1 MEQENKEN
9 QEQLQG
15 GALGNSSQEEQT
27 ANPPKEEVEEKPKR
41 ELQEQREQSR
51 TCSGYAESRT
61 KSAKGQLTEEEKL
74 KRNKLMVVG
83 AAIIGCVFIFGWLFT
98 SLSGGDD
105 SVNGRNGFNTEMPDA
120 DQGSSKIAD
129 KSKAYEMDRVKKSQ
143 QERHDL
149 GAYSMSETDSV
160 SVSDEMNLMAT
171 SAQKDE
177 EVSPAKQKVDQ
188 SAAACN
194 ELSQTLGNFYQPSEA
209 TANEELKSR
218 IAELEQKLVTQTTTN
233 SSTVDDQMALMEKSY
248 QLAAKYMPTVQNSDG
263 QVTYAEAGEQS
274 SSGNQ
279 QGKKR
284 KVSPVQQV
292 TKTVVSALG
301 GQVYD
306 DEDDSGDFTFQ
317 SFNTAVG
324 SGGGVS
330 RKNTISASVYGYQT
344 VTDGQT
350 VRLRL
355 LEPMAV
361 DEQIIP
367 KNSIVVGTT
376 KIQGERLSITV
387 TSIENGRMII
397 PVELS
402 VYDTDGQEGIFI
414 PNSMEVSAAKEVA
427 ANMGGSM
434 GSSINISSDAK
445 AQLASDIGKGLIQ
458 GTSQYVAKKMRTV
471 KVHLK
476 AGYQVLLYQKE
487 N

>member
-1 MEQENKEN
+1 MEQEEKKEL
-9 QEQLQG
+9 EQSQG
-15 GALGNSSQEEQT
+15 GASDSSSPEGQKNESQKQE
-27 ANPPKEEVEEKPKR
+27 PKPRKE
-41 ELQEQREQSR
+41 
-51 TCSGYAESRT
+51 
-61 KSAKGQLTEEEKL
+61 LTEEEKL
-74 KRNKLMVVG
+74 KRNKMMVLGAAVIGMVV
-83 AAIIGCVFIFGWLFT
+83 IVLWLFS
-98 SLSGGDD
+98 SLGGGSDD
-105 SVNGRNGFNTEMPDA
+105 AVGRSGFNTEMPDA
-120 DQGSSKIAD
+120 DKGSTGIAD
-129 KSKAYEMDRVKKSQ
+129 KSKAYEMDGVKKNQ
-143 QERHDL
+143 QARHDL
-149 GAYSMSETDSV
+149 GAYSVSETDSV
-160 SVSDEMNLMAT
+160 AVTDDMNLMAK
-171 SAQKDE
+171 AEHKDE
-177 EVSPAKQKVDQ
+177 EVSPAKQRVQQ

-194 ELSQTLGNFYQPSEA
+194 ELSQTLGNFYQPSGDA
-209 TANEELKSR
+209 ANEELKNR
-218 IAELEQKLVTQTTTN
+218 IAELEQKLSSQTSAN
-233 SSTVDDQMALMEKSY
+233 NTVDDQMALMEKSY
-248 QLAAKYMPTVQNSDG
+248 QLAAKYMPAAQVGNG
-263 QVTYAEAGEQS
+263 QVAYAGAGEQGTS
-274 SSGNQ
+274 DQ

-292 TKTVVSALG
+292 AKTVVSALSN
-301 GQVYD
+301 QVYD
-306 DEDDSGDFTFQ
+306 SEDDDGGFAFN

-361 DEQIIP
+361 DERIIP
-367 KNSIVVGTT
+367 KNSIVVGST
-376 KIQGERLSITV
+376 KIQGERLCITI

-434 GSSINISSDAK
+434 GSSINSSSDAK
-445 AQLASDIGKGLIQ
+445 AQLGSDVGKGLIQ

>member
-1 MEQENKEN
+1 MEKEEKKELEL
-9 QEQLQG
+9 EQTQG
-15 GALGNSSQEEQT
+15 EALGNSSQEGQPSEKRQKEQVQSS
-27 ANPPKEEVEEKPKR
+27 ERKPKR
-41 ELQEQREQSR
+41 E
-51 TCSGYAESRT
+51 
-61 KSAKGQLTEEEKL
+61 LTEEEKL
-74 KRNKLMVVG
+74 RRNKMMVLG
-83 AAIIGCVFIFGWLFT
+83 AAVIGCILILGWLFT
-98 SLSGGDD
+98 SLNGSED
-105 SVNGRNGFNTEMPDA
+105 SVNGQNGFNTEMPDA
-120 DQGSSKIAD
+120 DQGSSNIAD
-129 KSKAYEMDRVKKSQ
+129 KSKAYEMDGVKKNQ
-143 QERHDL
+143 QARHDL
-149 GAYSMSETDSV
+149 GSYTIGESDSV
-160 SVSDEMNLMAT
+160 KVGDEMNLMAT
-171 SAQKDE
+171 SEPKND
-177 EVSPAKQKVDQ
+177 EVSPAKQKVEQ

-209 TANEELKSR
+209 AANEELKSR
-218 IAELEQKLVTQTTTN
+218 IAELEQKLATQTSTN
-233 SSTVDDQMALMEKSY
+233 CSTVDDQMALMEKSY
-248 QLAAKYMPTVQNSDG
+248 QLAAKYMPTMQNGDG
-263 QVTYAEAGEQS
+263 QVQYAGAGEQS
-274 SSGNQ
+274 SSSSQ

-301 GQVYD
+301 GQCMD
-306 DEDDSGDFTFQ
+306 DEYADGFTFQ

-324 SGGGVS
+324 SGSGVT

-361 DEQIIP
+361 EERIIP
-367 KNSIVVGTT
+367 KGAIIVGAT
-376 KIQGERLSITV
+376 KIQGERLCINI

-402 VYDTDGQEGIFI
+402 VYDTDGQQGIFI

-445 AQLASDIGKGLIQ
+445 AQLTSDIGKGLIQ

-476 AGYQVLLYQKE
+476 AGYQVLIYQKE

>member
-9 QEQLQG
+9 QKQLQG
-15 GALGNSSQEEQT
+15 EALDSSSQEEQN
-27 ANPPKEEVEEKPKR
+27 ANPPKEEVEEKPKK
-41 ELQEQREQSR
+41 E
-51 TCSGYAESRT
+51 
-61 KSAKGQLTEEEKL
+61 LTEEERL
-74 KRNKLMVVG
+74 KRNKLMVLG
-83 AAIIGCVFIFGWLFT
+83 AAIIGCVFILGWLFS
-98 SLSGGDD
+98 SLSGSDENVSGK
-105 SVNGRNGFNTEMPDA
+105 NGFNTEMPDA
-120 DQGSSKIAD
+120 DQGSSNIAD
-129 KSKAYEMDRVKKSQ
+129 KSKAYEMESVKKNQKS
-143 QERHDL
+143 RHDL
-149 GAYSMSETDSV
+149 GSYSMNETDSV
-160 SVSDEMNLMAT
+160 EVSDEMNLMAT
-171 SAQKDE
+171 SAPKEDE
-177 EVSPAKQKVDQ
+177 ESPAKQRVAQ

-194 ELSQTLGNFYQPSEA
+194 ELSQTLGSFYQPSEA
-209 TANEELKSR
+209 AANEELKSR
-218 IAELEQKLVTQTTTN
+218 ISELEQKLASQTTSGGN
-233 SSTVDDQMALMEKSY
+233 TVDDQLALMEKSY
-248 QLAAKYMPTVQNSDG
+248 QLAAKYMPTGQNGG
-263 QVTYAEAGEQS
+263 QATYAGAGEQAT
-274 SSGNQ
+274 SGQ

-292 TKTVVSALG
+292 TKTVVSAMG
-301 GQVYD
+301 GQMI
-306 DEDDSGDFTFQ
+306 DEEEDESGFAFQ
-317 SFNTAVG
+317 SFNTPVS
-324 SGGGVS
+324 SGCGVS

-361 DEQIIP
+361 DERIIP

-376 KIQGERLSITV
+376 KIQGERLCITI

-476 AGYQVLLYQKE
+476 AGYQLLLYQKE

>member
-1 MEQENKEN
+1 MEKEEMKEQT
-9 QEQLQG
+9 QEQVQG
-15 GALGNSSQEEQT
+15 GALGNSSPEGQGSEAETGKEREAQE
-27 ANPPKEEVEEKPKR
+27 PSRPKHDEKPRR
-41 ELQEQREQSR
+41 E
-51 TCSGYAESRT
+51 
-61 KSAKGQLTEEEKL
+61 LTEEEKQ
-74 KRNKLMVVG
+74 KRNKMMVLG
-83 AAIIGCVFIFGWLFT
+83 AAVIGIVFIVGWLFT
-98 SLSGGDD
+98 SLSGDGD
-105 SVNGRNGFNTEMPDA
+105 SNAKGRNGFNVEMPDA
-120 DQGSSKIAD
+120 DQGSSHIAD
-129 KSKAYEMDRVKKSQ
+129 KDKAYEMDGVKKNQ
-143 QERHDL
+143 QARHDL
-149 GAYSMSETDSV
+149 GAYTIGEADSV
-160 SVSDEMNLMAT
+160 VVGDDMNLMAA
-171 SAQKDE
+171 SEPKDE
-177 EVSPAKQKVDQ
+177 EVSPAKRRVQE

-194 ELSQTLGNFYQPSEA
+194 ELSQTLGSFYQPSGDA
-209 TANEELKSR
+209 ANEELKNR
-218 IAELEQKLVTQTTTN
+218 IAELEQRLATQAA
-233 SSTVDDQMALMEKSY
+233 SGGSTVDDQLALMEKSY
-248 QLAAKYMPTVQNSDG
+248 QLAAKYMPAAQGGNG
-263 QVTYAEAGEQS
+263 EQVTYAGAGEQA
-274 SSGNQ
+274 SSGSQ

-284 KVSPVQQV
+284 KVLPVQQV
-292 TKTVVSALG
+292 AKTVVSALG
-301 GQVYD
+301 GQMVD
-306 DEDDSGDFTFQ
+306 DEYESGFTFQ

-324 SGGGVS
+324 AGGGVS

-355 LEPMAV
+355 LESMAV
-361 DEQIIP
+361 DERIIP
-367 KNSIVVGTT
+367 KGAIIVGAT
-376 KIQGERLSITV
+376 KIQGERLNITI

>member
-9 QEQLQG
+9 QKQLQG
-15 GALGNSSQEEQT
+15 EALDSSSQEVQT
-27 ANPPKEEVEEKPKR
+27 ANPPKEEVAEKPKR
-41 ELQEQREQSR
+41 ELS
-51 TCSGYAESRT
+51 
-61 KSAKGQLTEEEKL
+61 EEEKL
-74 KRNKLMVVG
+74 KRNKLMVLG
-83 AAIIGCVFIFGWLFT
+83 AAIIGCIFILGWLFT
-98 SLSGGDD
+98 SLSGIDENVTGK
-105 SVNGRNGFNTEMPDA
+105 NGFNTEMPDA
-120 DQGSSKIAD
+120 DQGSSNIAD
-129 KSKAYEMDRVKKSQ
+129 KSKAYEMEGVKKNQ
-143 QERHDL
+143 QSRHDL
-149 GAYSMSETDSV
+149 GAYSMSDADSV
-160 SVSDEMNLMAT
+160 AVSDEMNLMAT
-171 SAQKDE
+171 SMPKEDE
-177 EVSPAKQKVDQ
+177 ESHAKQRVAQ

-194 ELSQTLGNFYQPSEA
+194 ELSQTLGNFYRPSEA
-209 TANEELKSR
+209 AANEELKSR
-218 IAELEQKLVTQTTTN
+218 ISELEQKLASQITSGGN
-233 SSTVDDQMALMEKSY
+233 TVDDQLALMEKSY
-248 QLAAKYMPTVQNSDG
+248 QLAAKYMPTTQNGDG
-263 QVTYAEAGEQS
+263 QVTYAGAGEQAT
-274 SSGNQ
+274 SGQ

-292 TKTVVSALG
+292 TETVVSALG
-301 GQVYD
+301 GQMID
-306 DEDDSGDFTFQ
+306 EEDDDGCFTFQ

-324 SGGGVS
+324 SCSGAS
-330 RKNTISASVYGYQT
+330 RKNSISASVYGYQT

-361 DEQIIP
+361 DERIIP

-376 KIQGERLSITV
+376 KIQGERLCITI

-445 AQLASDIGKGLIQ
+445 AQLVSDVGKGLIL

>member
-1 MEQENKEN
+1 M
-9 QEQLQG
+9 
-15 GALGNSSQEEQT
+15 GNSSQEAQT

-41 ELQEQREQSR
+41 ELS
-51 TCSGYAESRT
+51 
-61 KSAKGQLTEEEKL
+61 EEEKL
-74 KRNKLMVVG
+74 KRNKLMVLG
-83 AAIIGCVFIFGWLFT
+83 AAIIGCIFIFGWLFT
-98 SLSGGDD
+98 SLCGSDD

-129 KSKAYEMDRVKKSQ
+129 KSKAYEMDGVKKNQ

-177 EVSPAKQKVDQ
+177 EVSPAKQKVEQ

-194 ELSQTLGNFYQPSEA
+194 ELSQTLGNFYQPSETA
-209 TANEELKSR
+209 ANEELKSR
-218 IAELEQKLVTQTTTN
+218 ISELEQKLASQTASGG
-233 SSTVDDQMALMEKSY
+233 SSVDDQMALMEKSY
-248 QLAAKYMPTVQNSDG
+248 QLAAKYMPTAQGSNG
-263 QVTYAEAGEQS
+263 EQVTYAGAGEQQT
-274 SSGNQ
+274 SGQ

-301 GQVYD
+301 GQMYD
-306 DEDDSGDFTFQ
+306 DEEDNGGFTFL

-324 SGGGVS
+324 SGSGVS

-344 VTDGQT
+344 VIDGQT

-361 DEQIIP
+361 DERIIP

-376 KIQGERLSITV
+376 KIQGERLCITI

-445 AQLASDIGKGLIQ
+445 AQLVSDLGKGLIQ
-458 GTSQYVAKKMRTV
+458 GTSQYIAKKMRTV

>member
-1 MEQENKEN
+1 M
-9 QEQLQG
+9 G
-15 GALGNSSQEEQT
+15 SSSQEGQPSEERQEEQ
-27 ANPPKEEVEEKPKR
+27 AQPSERKPKR
-41 ELQEQREQSR
+41 E
-51 TCSGYAESRT
+51 
-61 KSAKGQLTEEEKL
+61 LTEEEKL
-74 KRNKLMVVG
+74 RRNKMMVLG
-83 AAIIGCVFIFGWLFT
+83 AAVIGCILILGWLFT
-98 SLSGGDD
+98 SLNGSKD
-105 SVNGRNGFNTEMPDA
+105 SVNGLNGFNTEMPDA
-120 DQGSSKIAD
+120 DQGSSNIAD
-129 KSKAYEMDRVKKSQ
+129 KSKAYEMDGVKKNQ
-143 QERHDL
+143 QARHDL
-149 GAYSMSETDSV
+149 GSYSMNETDSV

-171 SAQKDE
+171 STPKDN
-177 EVSPAKQKVDQ
+177 EVSPAKQKVEQ

-209 TANEELKSR
+209 AANEELKSR
-218 IAELEQKLVTQTTTN
+218 IAELEQKLATQTTTN

-248 QLAAKYMPTVQNSDG
+248 QLAAKYMPTMQNGDG
-263 QVTYAEAGEQS
+263 QVTYAGAGEQS
-274 SSGNQ
+274 LSGSQ

-301 GQVYD
+301 GQCMD
-306 DEDDSGDFTFQ
+306 DEDDGAFTFQ

-361 DEQIIP
+361 DERIIP
-367 KNSIVVGTT
+367 KGSIIVGAT
-376 KIQGERLSITV
+376 KIQGERLCITV

-414 PNSMEVSAAKEVA
+414 PNSIEVSAAKEVA
-427 ANMGGSM
+427 ANMGGAM

-487 N
+487 S

>member
-1 MEQENKEN
+1 M
-9 QEQLQG
+9 
-15 GALGNSSQEEQT
+15 GNSSQEAQT

-41 ELQEQREQSR
+41 ELS
-51 TCSGYAESRT
+51 
-61 KSAKGQLTEEEKL
+61 EEEKL
-74 KRNKLMVVG
+74 KRNKLMVLG
-83 AAIIGCVFIFGWLFT
+83 AAIIGCIFILGWLFT
-98 SLSGGDD
+98 SLCGGDD
-105 SVNGRNGFNTEMPDA
+105 NVNGRNGFNTEMPDA

-129 KSKAYEMDRVKKSQ
+129 KSKAYEMDGVKKNQ

-149 GAYSMSETDSV
+149 GAYSMNETDSV

-177 EVSPAKQKVDQ
+177 DVSPAKQKVEQ

-209 TANEELKSR
+209 AANEELKSR
-218 IAELEQKLVTQTTTN
+218 ISELEQKLASQTA
-233 SSTVDDQMALMEKSY
+233 SGGSTVDDQMALMEKSY
-248 QLAAKYMPTVQNSDG
+248 QLAAKYMPTVQGSNG
-263 QVTYAEAGEQS
+263 EQVTYAGVGEQQTP
-274 SSGNQ
+274 GQ

-301 GQVYD
+301 GQMYD
-306 DEDDSGDFTFQ
+306 DEEDDGSFTLQ

-324 SGGGVS
+324 AGGGVS

-361 DEQIIP
+361 DERIIP
-367 KNSIVVGTT
+367 KNSIIVGST
-376 KIQGERLSITV
+376 KVQGERLCITI

-414 PNSMEVSAAKEVA
+414 PNSMEASAAKEVA

-445 AQLASDIGKGLIQ
+445 AQLVSDLGKGLIQ
-458 GTSQYVAKKMRTV
+458 GTSQYVDKKMRMV

>member
-1 MEQENKEN
+1 M
-9 QEQLQG
+9 
-15 GALGNSSQEEQT
+15 GNSSQEAQT

-41 ELQEQREQSR
+41 ELS
-51 TCSGYAESRT
+51 
-61 KSAKGQLTEEEKL
+61 EEEKL
-74 KRNKLMVVG
+74 KRNKLMVLG
-83 AAIIGCVFIFGWLFT
+83 AAIIGCIFILGWLFT

-105 SVNGRNGFNTEMPDA
+105 NVNGRNGFNTEMPDA
-120 DQGSSKIAD
+120 DQGSSKMAD
-129 KSKAYEMDRVKKSQ
+129 KSKAYEMDGVKKSQ

-171 SAQKDE
+171 SAPKE
-177 EVSPAKQKVDQ
+177 GNVSPAKQKVEQ

-209 TANEELKSR
+209 AANEELKSR
-218 IAELEQKLVTQTTTN
+218 ISELEQKLASQTA
-233 SSTVDDQMALMEKSY
+233 SGGSTVDNQMALMEKSY
-248 QLAAKYMPTVQNSDG
+248 QLAAKYMPTAQGSNG
-263 QVTYAEAGEQS
+263 EQVTHAGAGGQQTP
-274 SSGNQ
+274 GQ

-301 GQVYD
+301 GQMYD
-306 DEDDSGDFTFQ
+306 DEEDDGSFTFQ

-324 SGGGVS
+324 SGSGVS
-330 RKNTISASVYGYQT
+330 RKNTISASVYGNQT

-361 DEQIIP
+361 DERIIP
-367 KNSIVVGTT
+367 KNSIIMGST
-376 KIQGERLSITV
+376 KIQGERLCISI

-414 PNSMEVSAAKEVA
+414 PNSMEVSAAKEVV

-434 GSSINISSDAK
+434 VSSINISSDAK
-445 AQLASDIGKGLIQ
+445 AQLVSDLGKGLIQ
-458 GTSQYVAKKMRTV
+458 GTSQYIAKKMRTI

-487 N
+487 D

>member
-15 GALGNSSQEEQT
+15 GALGNSSQEVQT
-27 ANPPKEEVEEKPKR
+27 ANPPKEEVAEKPKH
-41 ELQEQREQSR
+41 E
-51 TCSGYAESRT
+51 
-61 KSAKGQLTEEEKL
+61 LTEEEKL
-74 KRNKLMVVG
+74 KRNKLMVLG

-105 SVNGRNGFNTEMPDA
+105 SVNGKNGFNTEMPDA

-129 KSKAYEMDRVKKSQ
+129 KSKAYEMEGVKKNQ
-143 QERHDL
+143 QARYDL

-177 EVSPAKQKVDQ
+177 EVSPAKQKVEQ
-188 SAAACN
+188 SAVACN

-209 TANEELKSR
+209 AANEELKSR
-218 IAELEQKLVTQTTTN
+218 ISELEQKLASQN
-233 SSTVDDQMALMEKSY
+233 ASGGSTVDDQMALMEKSY
-248 QLAAKYMPTVQNSDG
+248 QLAAKYMPTAQGSNG
-263 QVTYAEAGEQS
+263 EQVTYAGVGEQQT
-274 SSGNQ
+274 SGQ

-301 GQVYD
+301 GQMI
-306 DEDDSGDFTFQ
+306 DEEDSGGFTFQ

-361 DEQIIP
+361 DERIIP
-367 KNSIVVGTT
+367 KGSIIVGAT
-376 KIQGERLSITV
+376 KIQGERLCITV

-402 VYDTDGQEGIFI
+402 VYDTDGQVGIFI

-427 ANMGGSM
+427 ANMGRSM

>member
-1 MEQENKEN
+1 M
-9 QEQLQG
+9 G
-15 GALGNSSQEEQT
+15 SSSQDGQPSEERQEEQT
-27 ANPPKEEVEEKPKR
+27 QPSERKPKR
-41 ELQEQREQSR
+41 E
-51 TCSGYAESRT
+51 
-61 KSAKGQLTEEEKL
+61 LTEEEKL
-74 KRNKLMVVG
+74 RRNKMMLLG
-83 AAIIGCVFIFGWLFT
+83 AAVIGCILILGWLFT
-98 SLSGGDD
+98 SLNGSEG
-105 SVNGRNGFNTEMPDA
+105 SVNGQNGFNTEMPDA
-120 DQGSSKIAD
+120 DQGSSNIAD
-129 KSKAYEMDRVKKSQ
+129 KSKAYEMDGVKKNQ
-143 QERHDL
+143 QARHDL
-149 GAYSMSETDSV
+149 GSYSMSETDSV

-171 SAQKDE
+171 SESKND
-177 EVSPAKQKVDQ
+177 EVSPAKQKVEQ

-209 TANEELKSR
+209 AANEELKSR
-218 IAELEQKLVTQTTTN
+218 ISELEQKLASQTA
-233 SSTVDDQMALMEKSY
+233 SGGSTVDDQMALMEKSY
-248 QLAAKYMPTVQNSDG
+248 QLAAKYMPTAQGSNG
-263 QVTYAEAGEQS
+263 EQVTYAGAGEQQT
-274 SSGNQ
+274 SGQ

-301 GQVYD
+301 GQMYD
-306 DEDDSGDFTFQ
+306 DEEDDGSFTFQ

-361 DEQIIP
+361 DERIIP

-376 KIQGERLSITV
+376 KIQGERLCITI

-414 PNSMEVSAAKEVA
+414 PNSMEVSAAKEVV

-445 AQLASDIGKGLIQ
+445 AQLASDLGKGLIQ
-458 GTSQYVAKKMRTV
+458 GTSQYIAKKMRTV

>member
-1 MEQENKEN
+1 
-9 QEQLQG
+9 
-15 GALGNSSQEEQT
+15 
-27 ANPPKEEVEEKPKR
+27 
-41 ELQEQREQSR
+41 
-51 TCSGYAESRT
+51 
-61 KSAKGQLTEEEKL
+61 
-74 KRNKLMVVG
+74 
-83 AAIIGCVFIFGWLFT
+83 
-98 SLSGGDD
+98 
-105 SVNGRNGFNTEMPDA
+105 
-120 DQGSSKIAD
+120 
-129 KSKAYEMDRVKKSQ
+129 MDGVKKSQ
-143 QERHDL
+143 QARHDL

-171 SAQKDE
+171 STPKEDE
-177 EVSPAKQKVDQ
+177 ESPAKQRVAQ

-194 ELSQTLGNFYQPSEA
+194 ELSQTLGSFYQPSGDA
-209 TANEELKSR
+209 ANEELQKR
-218 IAELEQKLVTQTTTN
+218 ITELEQKLASQTA
-233 SSTVDDQMALMEKSY
+233 SSGSTVDDQLALMEKSY
-248 QLAAKYMPTVQNSDG
+248 QLAAKYMPTGQNGG
-263 QVTYAEAGEQS
+263 QVAYAGAGEQPT
-274 SSGNQ
+274 SGSQ

-301 GQVYD
+301 GQITD
-306 DEDDSGDFTFQ
+306 GEEDDGGFTFQ

-324 SGGGVS
+324 SGGSVS

-361 DEQIIP
+361 EERIIP
-367 KNSIVVGTT
+367 TNSIIVGST
-376 KIQGERLSITV
+376 KIQGERLCINI

-445 AQLASDIGKGLIQ
+445 AQLASDLGKGLIQ
-458 GTSQYVAKKMRTV
+458 GTSQYIATKMRTV

>member
-1 MEQENKEN
+1 MASSSPEG
-9 QEQLQG
+9 QG
-15 GALGNSSQEEQT
+15 SEET
-27 ANPPKEEVEEKPKR
+27 AAPPKEERKPKR
-41 ELQEQREQSR
+41 EM
-51 TCSGYAESRT
+51 
-61 KSAKGQLTEEEKL
+61 TEEEKQ
-74 KRNKLMVVG
+74 KRNKMMVLGVAVIG
-83 AAIIGCVFIFGWLFT
+83 IVAIFYWLCT
-98 SLSGGDD
+98 SLTGNDD
-105 SVNGRNGFNTEMPDA
+105 GNVKGRNGFNTEMPDA
-120 DQGSSKIAD
+120 DQGSSRIAD
-129 KSKAYEMDRVKKSQ
+129 KDKAYEMDGVKKNQ
-143 QERHDL
+143 QARHDL
-149 GAYSMSETDSV
+149 GSYTIGESDSV
-160 SVSDEMNLMAT
+160 KVGDEMSLMAT
-171 SAQKDE
+171 SEPKNDE
-177 EVSPAKQKVDQ
+177 TTPAKQKVQQ
-188 SAAACN
+188 SAEACN
-194 ELSQTLGNFYQPSEA
+194 ALSQTLGSFYQPSGDA
-209 TANEELKSR
+209 ANEELQKR
-218 IAELEQKLVTQTTTN
+218 ISELEQKLSSQT
-233 SSTVDDQMALMEKSY
+233 SSGSSNVDDQLALMEKSY
-248 QLAAKYMPTVQNSDG
+248 QLAAKYMPTVQNGDG
-263 QVTYAEAGEQS
+263 QVTYAGAGEQGLS
-274 SSGNQ
+274 SSSQ

-292 TKTVVSALG
+292 TETVVSALG
-301 GQVYD
+301 GQMMD
-306 DEDDSGDFTFQ
+306 DEDDNGGFTFQ

-361 DEQIIP
+361 DERIIP
-367 KNSIVVGTT
+367 KGSIIVGAT
-376 KIQGERLSITV
+376 KIQGERLCITV
-387 TSIENGRMII
+387 TSIENGKMII

-445 AQLASDIGKGLIQ
+445 AQLVSDLGKGLIQ

>member
-1 MEQENKEN
+1 MEKEEKKELEQE
-9 QEQLQG
+9 QTQG
-15 GALGNSSQEEQT
+15 GALASSSQEGQGSEET
-27 ANPPKEEVEEKPKR
+27 AAHPKEEQKPKR
-41 ELQEQREQSR
+41 EM
-51 TCSGYAESRT
+51 
-61 KSAKGQLTEEEKL
+61 TEEEKQ
-74 KRNKLMVVG
+74 KRNKMMVLGVAVIG
-83 AAIIGCVFIFGWLFT
+83 IVAIFYWLCT
-98 SLSGGDD
+98 SLTGNDD
-105 SVNGRNGFNTEMPDA
+105 GNVKGRNGFNTEMPDA
-120 DQGSSKIAD
+120 DQGSSHIAD
-129 KSKAYEMDRVKKSQ
+129 KDKAYEMDGVKKNQ
-143 QERHDL
+143 QARHDL
-149 GAYSMSETDSV
+149 GSYTIGESDSV
-160 SVSDEMNLMAT
+160 KVGDEMSLMAT
-171 SAQKDE
+171 SEPKNDE
-177 EVSPAKQKVDQ
+177 TTPAKQKVQQ
-188 SAAACN
+188 SAEACN
-194 ELSQTLGNFYQPSEA
+194 ALSQTLGSFYQPSGDA
-209 TANEELKSR
+209 ANEELKNR
-218 IAELEQKLVTQTTTN
+218 IAELEQKLSSQTTSGGSN
-233 SSTVDDQMALMEKSY
+233 VDDQLALMEKSY
-248 QLAAKYMPTVQNSDG
+248 QLAAKYMPTAQNGDG
-263 QVTYAEAGEQS
+263 QVQYAGAGEQS
-274 SSGNQ
+274 SSGSQ

-301 GQVYD
+301 GQCMD
-306 DEDDSGDFTFQ
+306 DEDDGGFTFQ

-324 SGGGVS
+324 SGGGVT

-361 DEQIIP
+361 EERIIP
-367 KNSIVVGTT
+367 KGSIIVGAT
-376 KIQGERLSITV
+376 KIQGERLCINI

-397 PVELS
+397 PIEFS

-487 N
+487 I

>member
-1 MEQENKEN
+1 MEQEEKKEL
-9 QEQLQG
+9 EQSQG
-15 GALGNSSQEEQT
+15 GASDSSSPEGQKNESQKQE
-27 ANPPKEEVEEKPKR
+27 PKPRKE
-41 ELQEQREQSR
+41 
-51 TCSGYAESRT
+51 
-61 KSAKGQLTEEEKL
+61 LTEEEKL
-74 KRNKLMVVG
+74 KRNKMMVLGAAVIGMVV
-83 AAIIGCVFIFGWLFT
+83 IVLWLFS
-98 SLSGGDD
+98 SLGGGSDD
-105 SVNGRNGFNTEMPDA
+105 AVGGSGFNTE
-120 DQGSSKIAD
+120 
-129 KSKAYEMDRVKKSQ
+129 
-143 QERHDL
+143 
-149 GAYSMSETDSV
+149 SETDSV
-160 SVSDEMNLMAT
+160 AVTDDMNLMAK
-171 SAQKDE
+171 AEHKDE
-177 EVSPAKQKVDQ
+177 EVSPAKQRVQQ

-194 ELSQTLGNFYQPSEA
+194 ELSQTLGSFYQPSGDA
-209 TANEELKSR
+209 ANEELKNR
-218 IAELEQKLVTQTTTN
+218 IAELEQKLSSQTSAN
-233 SSTVDDQMALMEKSY
+233 NTVDDQMALMEKSY
-248 QLAAKYMPTVQNSDG
+248 QLAAKYMPAAQGGNG
-263 QVTYAEAGEQS
+263 QVAYAGAGEQGTS
-274 SSGNQ
+274 DQ

-292 TKTVVSALG
+292 AKTVVSALSN
-301 GQVYD
+301 QVYD
-306 DEDDSGDFTFQ
+306 SEDDDGSFVFN

-324 SGGGVS
+324 ANGGVS
-330 RKNTISASVYGYQT
+330 HKNTISASVYGYQT

-361 DEQIIP
+361 DERIIP
-367 KNSIVVGTT
+367 KNSIVVGST
-376 KIQGERLSITV
+376 KIQGERLCITI

-445 AQLASDIGKGLIQ
+445 AQLVSDVGKGLIQ
-458 GTSQYVAKKMRTV
+458 GTSQYVAKKMRTI

>member
-1 MEQENKEN
+1 M
-9 QEQLQG
+9 
-15 GALGNSSQEEQT
+15 ANSSPEGQDSEET
-27 ANPPKEEVEEKPKR
+27 AAHPKEERKPKR
-41 ELQEQREQSR
+41 EM
-51 TCSGYAESRT
+51 
-61 KSAKGQLTEEEKL
+61 TEEEKQ
-74 KRNKLMVVG
+74 KRNKMMVLGVAVIG
-83 AAIIGCVFIFGWLFT
+83 IVAIFYWLCT
-98 SLSGGDD
+98 SLTGNDD
-105 SVNGRNGFNTEMPDA
+105 GNVKGRNGFNTEMPDA
-120 DQGSSKIAD
+120 DQGSSRIAD
-129 KSKAYEMDRVKKSQ
+129 KDKAYEMDGVKKNQ
-143 QERHDL
+143 QARHDL
-149 GAYSMSETDSV
+149 GSYTIGESDSV
-160 SVSDEMNLMAT
+160 KVGDEMSLMAT
-171 SAQKDE
+171 SEPKNDE
-177 EVSPAKQKVDQ
+177 TTPAKQKVQQ
-188 SAAACN
+188 SAEACN
-194 ELSQTLGNFYQPSEA
+194 ALSQTLGSFYQPSGDA
-209 TANEELKSR
+209 ANEELKSR
-218 IAELEQKLVTQTTTN
+218 IAELEQKLSSQT
-233 SSTVDDQMALMEKSY
+233 SSGSSNVDDQLALMEKSY
-248 QLAAKYMPTVQNSDG
+248 QLAAKYMPTAQNGDG
-263 QVTYAEAGEQS
+263 QVQYAEAGEQS
-274 SSGNQ
+274 LSGSQ

-301 GQVYD
+301 GQCMD
-306 DEDDSGDFTFQ
+306 DEDDGGFTFQ

-324 SGGGVS
+324 SSGGVS

-355 LEPMAV
+355 LEPMAA
-361 DEQIIP
+361 DERIIP
-367 KNSIVVGTT
+367 KGAIIVGAT
-376 KIQGERLSITV
+376 KIQGERLCINI

-402 VYDTDGQEGIFI
+402 VYDTDGQQGIFI

-476 AGYQVLLYQKE
+476 AGYQVLLYQKG

>member
-1 MEQENKEN
+1 MTEEKKTAASQSEARPLTEQE
-9 QEQLQG
+9 
-15 GALGNSSQEEQT
+15 
-27 ANPPKEEVEEKPKR
+27 R
-41 ELQEQREQSR
+41 QRR
-51 TCSGYAESRT
+51 KKMIVYP
-61 KSAKGQLTEEEKL
+61 
-74 KRNKLMVVG
+74 LMVL
-83 AAIIGCVFIFGWLFT
+83 IFLGSMWLIFAPT
-98 SLSGGDD
+98 GDKEVKGGD
-105 SVNGRNGFNTEMPDA
+105 GFNTEMPDA
-120 DQGSSKIAD
+120 AAGGIIGD
-129 KSKAYEMDRVKKSQ
+129 KAKAYETTGRQ
-143 QERHDL
+143 EERRQEREMAIGDL
-149 GAYSMSETDSV
+149 GTLFARTAPAEREAASDTTGTTGNGDFSLTAPEDGTPSDRKVKSTRQTIASSAEAYRDI
-160 SVSDEMNLMAT
+160 NR
-171 SAQKDE
+171 
-177 EVSPAKQKVDQ
+177 
-188 SAAACN
+188 
-194 ELSQTLGNFYQPSEA
+194 TLGSFYQPSEDA
-209 TANEELKSR
+209 ANEQLKSR
-218 IAELEQKLVTQTTTN
+218 ISELEDKLASQAQTGTN
-233 SSTVDDQMALMEKSY
+233 TVDEQMALMERSY
-248 QLAAKYMPTVQNSDG
+248 QLAAKYMPNAQNGDG
-263 QVTYAEAGEQS
+263 QYAGAGEQAV
-274 SSGNQ
+274 SGQ

-284 KVSPVQQV
+284 KVSPIQQV

-301 GQVYD
+301 GQAYD
-306 DEDDSGDFTFQ
+306 DEDCGGFTFQ

-361 DEQIIP
+361 EERIIP
-367 KNSIVVGTT
+367 KGSIIVGAT
-376 KIQGERLSITV
+376 KIQGERLCISI

-458 GTSQYVAKKMRTV
+458 GTSQYVAKKMRTI

-476 AGYQVLLYQKE
+476 AGYQVLLYQKD

>member
-1 MEQENKEN
+1 MTEEKKTAASQSEARPLTEQE
-9 QEQLQG
+9 
-15 GALGNSSQEEQT
+15 
-27 ANPPKEEVEEKPKR
+27 R
-41 ELQEQREQSR
+41 QRR
-51 TCSGYAESRT
+51 KKMIVYP
-61 KSAKGQLTEEEKL
+61 
-74 KRNKLMVVG
+74 LMVL
-83 AAIIGCVFIFGWLFT
+83 IFLGSMWLIFAPT
-98 SLSGGDD
+98 GDKEVKGGD
-105 SVNGRNGFNTEMPDA
+105 GFNTEMPDA
-120 DQGSSKIAD
+120 AAGGIIGD
-129 KSKAYEMDRVKKSQ
+129 KAKAYETTGRQ
-143 QERHDL
+143 EERRQEREMAIGDL
-149 GAYSMSETDSV
+149 GTLFARTAPAEREAASDTTGTTGNGDFSLTSPEDGTPSDRKVKSTRQTIASSAEAYRDI
-160 SVSDEMNLMAT
+160 NR
-171 SAQKDE
+171 
-177 EVSPAKQKVDQ
+177 
-188 SAAACN
+188 
-194 ELSQTLGNFYQPSEA
+194 TLGSFYQPSEDA
-209 TANEELKSR
+209 ANEQLKSR
-218 IAELEQKLVTQTTTN
+218 ISELEDKLASQAQTGTN
-233 SSTVDDQMALMEKSY
+233 TVDEQMALMERSY
-248 QLAAKYMPTVQNSDG
+248 QLAAKYMPNAQNGDG
-263 QVTYAEAGEQS
+263 QYAGAGEQAV
-274 SSGNQ
+274 SGQ

-284 KVSPVQQV
+284 KVSPIQQV

-301 GQVYD
+301 GQAYD
-306 DEDDSGDFTFQ
+306 DEDCGGFTFQ

-361 DEQIIP
+361 EERIIP
-367 KNSIVVGTT
+367 KGAIIVGAT
-376 KIQGERLSITV
+376 KIQGERLCICI

-458 GTSQYVAKKMRTV
+458 GTSQYVAKKMRTI

>member
-1 MEQENKEN
+1 MASSSQEGQPNE
-9 QEQLQG
+9 ER
-15 GALGNSSQEEQT
+15 QEEQT
-27 ANPPKEEVEEKPKR
+27 QPSERKPKR
-41 ELQEQREQSR
+41 E
-51 TCSGYAESRT
+51 
-61 KSAKGQLTEEEKL
+61 LTEEEKL
-74 KRNKLMVVG
+74 RRNKMMVLG
-83 AAIIGCVFIFGWLFT
+83 AAVIGCILILGWLLT
-98 SLSGGDD
+98 SLNGSED
-105 SVNGRNGFNTEMPDA
+105 SVNGQNGFNTEMPDT
-120 DQGSSKIAD
+120 DQGSSNIAD
-129 KSKAYEMDRVKKSQ
+129 KSKAYEMDGVKKNQ
-143 QERHDL
+143 QARHDL
-149 GAYSMSETDSV
+149 GSYSMNETDSV

-171 SAQKDE
+171 STPKNN
-177 EVSPAKQKVDQ
+177 EVSPAKQKVEQ

-209 TANEELKSR
+209 VANEELKSR
-218 IAELEQKLVTQTTTN
+218 IAELEEKLATQTTTN
-233 SSTVDDQMALMEKSY
+233 NSTVDDQMALMEKSY
-248 QLAAKYMPTVQNSDG
+248 QLAAKYMPTMQNGDG
-263 QVTYAEAGEQS
+263 QVTYAGAGEQS
-274 SSGNQ
+274 SSGSQ

-292 TKTVVSALG
+292 IKTVVSALG
-301 GQVYD
+301 GQMVD
-306 DEDDSGDFTFQ
+306 DEDDGGFTFQ

-324 SGGGVS
+324 AGGGVS

-344 VTDGQT
+344 VTDGQA

-361 DEQIIP
+361 DERIIP
-367 KNSIVVGTT
+367 KGAIIVGAT
-376 KIQGERLSITV
+376 KIQGERLCITV
-387 TSIENGRMII
+387 TSIENGKMII

-476 AGYQVLLYQKE
+476 AGYQVLLY
-487 N
+487 

>member
-1 MEQENKEN
+1 MEQEEKKEL
-9 QEQLQG
+9 EQSQG
-15 GALGNSSQEEQT
+15 GASDSSSPEGQKNESQKQE
-27 ANPPKEEVEEKPKR
+27 PKPRKE
-41 ELQEQREQSR
+41 
-51 TCSGYAESRT
+51 
-61 KSAKGQLTEEEKL
+61 LTEEEKL
-74 KRNKLMVVG
+74 KRNKMMVLGAAVIGMVV
-83 AAIIGCVFIFGWLFT
+83 IVLWLFS
-98 SLSGGDD
+98 SLGGGSDD
-105 SVNGRNGFNTEMPDA
+105 AVGGSGFNTEMP
-120 DQGSSKIAD
+120 
-129 KSKAYEMDRVKKSQ
+129 E
-143 QERHDL
+143 
-149 GAYSMSETDSV
+149 SETDSV
-160 SVSDEMNLMAT
+160 AVTDDMNLMAK
-171 SAQKDE
+171 AEHKDE
-177 EVSPAKQKVDQ
+177 EVSPAKQRVQQ

-194 ELSQTLGNFYQPSEA
+194 ELSQTLGSFYQPSGDA
-209 TANEELKSR
+209 ANEELKNR
-218 IAELEQKLVTQTTTN
+218 IAELEQKLSSQTSAN
-233 SSTVDDQMALMEKSY
+233 NTVDDQMALMEKSY
-248 QLAAKYMPTVQNSDG
+248 QLAAKYMPAAQGGNG
-263 QVTYAEAGEQS
+263 QVAYAGAGEQGTS
-274 SSGNQ
+274 DQ

-292 TKTVVSALG
+292 AKTVVSALSN
-301 GQVYD
+301 QVYD
-306 DEDDSGDFTFQ
+306 SEDDDGSFVFN

-324 SGGGVS
+324 ANGGVS
-330 RKNTISASVYGYQT
+330 HKNTISASVYGYQT

-361 DEQIIP
+361 DERIIP
-367 KNSIVVGTT
+367 KNSIVVGST
-376 KIQGERLSITV
+376 KIQGERLCITI

-445 AQLASDIGKGLIQ
+445 AQLVSDVGKGLIQ
-458 GTSQYVAKKMRTV
+458 GTSQYVAKKMRTI

>member
-1 MEQENKEN
+1 MKNEEQV
-9 QEQLQG
+9 QG
-15 GALGNSSQEEQT
+15 GALASSSQEGQGSEET
-27 ANPPKEEVEEKPKR
+27 GAPPKEEQKPKH
-41 ELQEQREQSR
+41 E
-51 TCSGYAESRT
+51 
-61 KSAKGQLTEEEKL
+61 LTEEEKQ
-74 KRNKLMVVG
+74 KRNKMMVLGIAVIG
-83 AAIIGCVFIFGWLFT
+83 IIAIFYWLCT
-98 SLSGGDD
+98 SWAVSDD
-105 SVNGRNGFNTEMPDA
+105 ENVKGRNGFNVEMPDA
-120 DQGSSKIAD
+120 DQGSSNIAD
-129 KSKAYEMDRVKKSQ
+129 KSKAYEMDGVKKNQ
-143 QERHDL
+143 QARHDL
-149 GAYSMSETDSV
+149 GSYSMNEMDSV

-171 SAQKDE
+171 SEPKDDE
-177 EVSPAKQKVDQ
+177 ATPAKQKVQQ
-188 SAAACN
+188 SAVACN
-194 ELSQTLGNFYQPSEA
+194 ELSQTLGSFYQPSGDA
-209 TANEELKSR
+209 ANEELKNR
-218 IAELEQKLVTQTTTN
+218 IAELEQKLSAQTATSGN
-233 SSTVDDQMALMEKSY
+233 SVDDQLALMEKSY
-248 QLAAKYMPTVQNSDG
+248 QLAAKYMPTVQNGDG
-263 QVTYAEAGEQS
+263 QVQYAGAGVQQS
-274 SSGNQ
+274 GSGSQ
-279 QGKKR
+279 QGKKC

-301 GQVYD
+301 GQIMD
-306 DEDDSGDFTFQ
+306 DEDEGAGFTFQ

-324 SGGGVS
+324 SASGVG

-361 DEQIIP
+361 DERIIP
-367 KNSIVVGTT
+367 KGSIIVGAT
-376 KIQGERLSITV
+376 KIQGERLNITI

-445 AQLASDIGKGLIQ
+445 AQLVSDLGKGLIQ

-487 N
+487 D

>member
-1 MEQENKEN
+1 MEQKEKKEL
-9 QEQLQG
+9 EQSQG
-15 GALGNSSQEEQT
+15 GASDSSSPEGQKNERQKQE
-27 ANPPKEEVEEKPKR
+27 PKPRKE
-41 ELQEQREQSR
+41 
-51 TCSGYAESRT
+51 
-61 KSAKGQLTEEEKL
+61 LTEEEKL
-74 KRNKLMVVG
+74 KRNKMMVLGAAVIGMVV
-83 AAIIGCVFIFGWLFT
+83 IVLWLFS
-98 SLSGGDD
+98 SLGGGSDD
-105 SVNGRNGFNTEMPDA
+105 AVGRNGFNTEMPDA
-120 DQGSSKIAD
+120 DKGSTGIAD
-129 KSKAYEMDRVKKSQ
+129 KSKAYEMDGVKKNQ
-143 QERHDL
+143 QARHDL
-149 GAYSMSETDSV
+149 GAYSVSETDSV
-160 SVSDEMNLMAT
+160 AVTDDMNLMAK
-171 SAQKDE
+171 AEHKDE
-177 EVSPAKQKVDQ
+177 EVSPAKQRVQQ
-188 SAAACN
+188 SAVACN
-194 ELSQTLGNFYQPSEA
+194 ELSQTLGSFYQPSGDA
-209 TANEELKSR
+209 ANEELKNR
-218 IAELEQKLVTQTTTN
+218 IAELEQKL
-233 SSTVDDQMALMEKSY
+233 SSHTSVSNTVDDQMALMEKSY
-248 QLAAKYMPTVQNSDG
+248 QLAAKYMPAAQGGNG
-263 QVTYAEAGEQS
+263 QVAYAGAGEQGT
-274 SSGNQ
+274 SGQ

-292 TKTVVSALG
+292 AKTVVSALSN
-301 GQVYD
+301 QVYD
-306 DEDDSGDFTFQ
+306 CEDDDGGFAFN

-324 SGGGVS
+324 ANGGVS

-361 DEQIIP
+361 DERIIP
-367 KNSIVVGTT
+367 KNSIVVGST
-376 KIQGERLSITV
+376 KIQGERLCITI

-445 AQLASDIGKGLIQ
+445 AQLVSDVGKGLIQ
-458 GTSQYVAKKMRTV
+458 GTSQYVAKKMRTI

>member
-1 MEQENKEN
+1 MEKEGKKELEQEQIQGEVLASSS
-9 QEQLQG
+9 QEGQT
-15 GALGNSSQEEQT
+15 SEERQEEQT
-27 ANPPKEEVEEKPKR
+27 QPSERKPKR
-41 ELQEQREQSR
+41 E
-51 TCSGYAESRT
+51 
-61 KSAKGQLTEEEKL
+61 LTEEEKL
-74 KRNKLMVVG
+74 RRNKMMVLG
-83 AAIIGCVFIFGWLFT
+83 AAVIGCILILGWLFT
-98 SLSGGDD
+98 SLKGSEDN
-105 SVNGRNGFNTEMPDA
+105 VNGQNGFNTEMPDA
-120 DQGSSKIAD
+120 DQGSSNIAD
-129 KSKAYEMDRVKKSQ
+129 KSKAYEMDGVKKNQ
-143 QERHDL
+143 QARHDL
-149 GAYSMSETDSV
+149 GSYSMNETDSV
-160 SVSDEMNLMAT
+160 SVSDEMNLMTT
-171 SAQKDE
+171 STPKDN
-177 EVSPAKQKVDQ
+177 EVSPAKQKVEQ

-194 ELSQTLGNFYQPSEA
+194 ELSQTLGSFYQPSGDV
-209 TANEELKSR
+209 ANEELKNR
-218 IAELEQKLVTQTTTN
+218 IAELEQRLATQTA
-233 SSTVDDQMALMEKSY
+233 SSGSTVDDQLALMEKSY
-248 QLAAKYMPTVQNSDG
+248 QLAAKYMPATQGGNG
-263 QVTYAEAGEQS
+263 EQVTYAGAGEQA
-274 SSGNQ
+274 SSGSQ

-301 GQVYD
+301 GQMVD
-306 DEDDSGDFTFQ
+306 DEDDGGFTFQ

-324 SGGGVS
+324 ADGGVS

-350 VRLRL
+350 IRLRL

-361 DEQIIP
+361 DERIIP
-367 KNSIVVGTT
+367 KGSIIVGAT
-376 KIQGERLSITV
+376 KIQGERLCINI

-458 GTSQYVAKKMRTV
+458 GTSQYVAKKMRTI
-471 KVHLK
+471 KVYLK

>member
-1 MEQENKEN
+1 MKN
-9 QEQLQG
+9 QEQVQG
-15 GALGNSSQEEQT
+15 GALASSSPEGQGSEET
-27 ANPPKEEVEEKPKR
+27 ATPPKEGRKPKG
-41 ELQEQREQSR
+41 EM
-51 TCSGYAESRT
+51 
-61 KSAKGQLTEEEKL
+61 TEEEKQ
-74 KRNKLMVVG
+74 KRNKMMVLGVAVIG
-83 AAIIGCVFIFGWLFT
+83 IVAIFYWLCT
-98 SLSGGDD
+98 SLTGNDD
-105 SVNGRNGFNTEMPDA
+105 GNAKGRNGFNTEMPDA
-120 DQGSSKIAD
+120 DQGSSRIAD
-129 KSKAYEMDRVKKSQ
+129 KDKAYEMDGVKKSLQ
-143 QERHDL
+143 ARHDL
-149 GAYSMSETDSV
+149 GSYTIGESDSV
-160 SVSDEMNLMAT
+160 KVGDEMSLMAT
-171 SAQKDE
+171 SEPKNDE
-177 EVSPAKQKVDQ
+177 TTPAKQKVQQ

-194 ELSQTLGNFYQPSEA
+194 ELSQTLGSFYQPSGDA
-209 TANEELKSR
+209 ANEELKSR
-218 IAELEQKLVTQTTTN
+218 IAELEQKLSSQTTSG
-233 SSTVDDQMALMEKSY
+233 SSNVDDQLALMEKSY
-248 QLAAKYMPTVQNSDG
+248 QLAAKYMPTMQNGDG
-263 QVTYAEAGEQS
+263 QVAYSGVGEQGQAS
-274 SSGNQ
+274 SQ

-301 GQVYD
+301 GQMMD
-306 DEDDSGDFTFQ
+306 DENDDAGFTFQ

-361 DEQIIP
+361 DERIIP
-367 KNSIVVGTT
+367 KGAIIVGAT
-376 KIQGERLSITV
+376 KIQGERLNITI
-387 TSIENGRMII
+387 TSIENGKTII

-402 VYDTDGQEGIFI
+402 VYDTDGQQGIFI

-434 GSSINISSDAK
+434 GSSINISSDSK

>member
-1 MEQENKEN
+1 MEKEGKKELEQE
-9 QEQLQG
+9 QIQG
-15 GALGNSSQEEQT
+15 GALASSSQEGQPSEERQEEQT
-27 ANPPKEEVEEKPKR
+27 QPSERKPKR
-41 ELQEQREQSR
+41 E
-51 TCSGYAESRT
+51 
-61 KSAKGQLTEEEKL
+61 LTEEEKL
-74 KRNKLMVVG
+74 RRNKMMVLG
-83 AAIIGCVFIFGWLFT
+83 AAVIGCILILGWLLT
-98 SLSGGDD
+98 SLNGSEG
-105 SVNGRNGFNTEMPDA
+105 SVNGQNGFNTEMPDA
-120 DQGSSKIAD
+120 DQGSSNIAD
-129 KSKAYEMDRVKKSQ
+129 KSKAYEMDGVKKNQ
-143 QERHDL
+143 QARHDL
-149 GAYSMSETDSV
+149 GSYSMNETDSV

-171 SAQKDE
+171 SEPKND
-177 EVSPAKQKVDQ
+177 EVSPAKQKVEQ

-209 TANEELKSR
+209 AANEELKSR
-218 IAELEQKLVTQTTTN
+218 IAELEQKLATQTTTN
-233 SSTVDDQMALMEKSY
+233 NSTVDDQMALMEKSY
-248 QLAAKYMPTVQNSDG
+248 QLAAKYMPTIQNGGG
-263 QVTYAEAGEQS
+263 QMTYAGAGEQS
-274 SSGNQ
+274 SSGSQ

-301 GQVYD
+301 GQMMD
-306 DEDDSGDFTFQ
+306 DEDGGGFTFQ

-324 SGGGVS
+324 AGGGVS

-344 VTDGQT
+344 VTDGQA

-361 DEQIIP
+361 DERIIP
-367 KNSIVVGTT
+367 KGAIIVGAT
-376 KIQGERLSITV
+376 KIQGERLNITI
-387 TSIENGRMII
+387 TSIENGKTII

-402 VYDTDGQEGIFI
+402 VYNTDGQQGIFI

>member
-1 MEQENKEN
+1 
-9 QEQLQG
+9 LDS
-15 GALGNSSQEEQT
+15 LSQEAQT
-27 ANPPKEEVEEKPKR
+27 ANLPKEEVAEKPKH
-41 ELQEQREQSR
+41 E
-51 TCSGYAESRT
+51 
-61 KSAKGQLTEEEKL
+61 LTEEEKL
-74 KRNKLMVVG
+74 KRNKLMVLG
-83 AAIIGCVFIFGWLFT
+83 AAIIGCFFILGWLFT

-129 KSKAYEMDRVKKSQ
+129 KSKAYEMDGVKKNQ

-177 EVSPAKQKVDQ
+177 DVSPAKQKVEQ

-209 TANEELKSR
+209 AANEELKSR
-218 IAELEQKLVTQTTTN
+218 ISELEQKLASQTA
-233 SSTVDDQMALMEKSY
+233 SGGSTVDDQMALMEKSY
-248 QLAAKYMPTVQNSDG
+248 QLAAKYMPTAQGSNG
-263 QVTYAEAGEQS
+263 EQVTYAGAGEQQT
-274 SSGNQ
+274 SGGQ

-292 TKTVVSALG
+292 TKKVVSALG
-301 GQVYD
+301 GQMYD
-306 DEDDSGDFTFQ
+306 DEEDDGSFTFQ

-324 SGGGVS
+324 AGGGVS

-355 LEPMAV
+355 MEPMAV
-361 DEQIIP
+361 DERIIP

-376 KIQGERLSITV
+376 KIQGERLCITI

-402 VYDTDGQEGIFI
+402 VYDTDGQEGISI

-445 AQLASDIGKGLIQ
+445 AQLASDLGKGLIQ
-458 GTSQYVAKKMRTV
+458 GTSQYIAKKMRTV

>member
-1 MEQENKEN
+1 M
-9 QEQLQG
+9 QG
-15 GALGNSSQEEQT
+15 GALASSSPEVQGSEET
-27 ANPPKEEVEEKPKR
+27 AVHPKEERKSKR
-41 ELQEQREQSR
+41 EM
-51 TCSGYAESRT
+51 
-61 KSAKGQLTEEEKL
+61 TEEEKQ
-74 KRNKLMVVG
+74 KRNKMMVLGVAVIG
-83 AAIIGCVFIFGWLFT
+83 IVAIFYWLCT
-98 SLSGGDD
+98 SLTGNDD
-105 SVNGRNGFNTEMPDA
+105 GNVKGRNGFNTEMPDA
-120 DQGSSKIAD
+120 DQGSSHIAD
-129 KSKAYEMDRVKKSQ
+129 KDKAYEMDGVKKNQ
-143 QERHDL
+143 QARHDL
-149 GAYSMSETDSV
+149 GSYTIGESDSV
-160 SVSDEMNLMAT
+160 KVGDEMSLMAT
-171 SAQKDE
+171 SEPKNDE
-177 EVSPAKQKVDQ
+177 TTPAKQKVQQ

-194 ELSQTLGNFYQPSEA
+194 ELSQTLGSFYQPSGDA
-209 TANEELKSR
+209 ANEELKNR
-218 IAELEQKLVTQTTTN
+218 IAELEQKLSSQTSAN
-233 SSTVDDQMALMEKSY
+233 NTVDDQMALMEKSY
-248 QLAAKYMPTVQNSDG
+248 QLAAKYMPAAQGGSG
-263 QVTYAEAGEQS
+263 QVAYAGAGEQGT
-274 SSGNQ
+274 SGQ

-292 TKTVVSALG
+292 AKTVISALSN
-301 GQVYD
+301 QVYD
-306 DEDDSGDFTFQ
+306 SGDDDGGYAFN

-324 SGGGVS
+324 ANGGVS

-355 LEPMAV
+355 LESMAV
-361 DEQIIP
+361 DERIIP
-367 KNSIVVGTT
+367 KGSIIVGAT
-376 KIQGERLSITV
+376 KIQGERLCITV
-387 TSIENGRMII
+387 TSIENGKMII

-445 AQLASDIGKGLIQ
+445 AQLVSDLGKGLIQ

>member
-1 MEQENKEN
+1 MEKEEMKN
-9 QEQLQG
+9 QEQVQG
-15 GALGNSSQEEQT
+15 GALASSSPEGQGSEET
-27 ANPPKEEVEEKPKR
+27 AAPPKEERKPKR
-41 ELQEQREQSR
+41 EM
-51 TCSGYAESRT
+51 
-61 KSAKGQLTEEEKL
+61 TEEEKQ
-74 KRNKLMVVG
+74 KRNKMMVLGVAVIG
-83 AAIIGCVFIFGWLFT
+83 IVAIFYWLCT
-98 SLSGGDD
+98 SLTGNDD
-105 SVNGRNGFNTEMPDA
+105 GNVKGRNGFNTEMPDA
-120 DQGSSKIAD
+120 DQGSSRIAD
-129 KSKAYEMDRVKKSQ
+129 KDKAYEMDGVKKNQ
-143 QERHDL
+143 QARHDL
-149 GAYSMSETDSV
+149 GSYTIGESDSV
-160 SVSDEMNLMAT
+160 KVGDEMSLMAT
-171 SAQKDE
+171 SEPKDDE
-177 EVSPAKQKVDQ
+177 TTPAKQKVEQ

-194 ELSQTLGNFYQPSEA
+194 ELSQTLGSFYQPSGDA
-209 TANEELKSR
+209 ANEELKSR
-218 IAELEQKLVTQTTTN
+218 IAELEQKLSSQTA
-233 SSTVDDQMALMEKSY
+233 SSGSNVDDQMALMEKSY
-248 QLAAKYMPTVQNSDG
+248 QLAAKYMPTAQNGDG
-263 QVTYAEAGEQS
+263 QVQYAGAGEQS
-274 SSGNQ
+274 SSGSQ

-301 GQVYD
+301 GQCMD
-306 DEDDSGDFTFQ
+306 DEDADGFTFQ

-324 SGGGVS
+324 SGGGVT

-361 DEQIIP
+361 EERIIP
-367 KNSIVVGTT
+367 KGAIIVGAT
-376 KIQGERLSITV
+376 KIQGERLCISI

-402 VYDTDGQEGIFI
+402 VYDTDGQQGIFI

-458 GTSQYVAKKMRTV
+458 GTSQYVAKKMRTI

>member
-15 GALGNSSQEEQT
+15 EVLDSSSLEVQT
-27 ANPPKEEVEEKPKR
+27 ANPPKEEVAEKPKR
-41 ELQEQREQSR
+41 EL
-51 TCSGYAESRT
+51 
-61 KSAKGQLTEEEKL
+61 TEEERL
-74 KRNKLMVVG
+74 RRNKQMVLG
-83 AAIIGCVFIFGWLFT
+83 AAIIGCVFILGWLFT
-98 SLSGGDD
+98 SLSGSDENVSGK
-105 SVNGRNGFNTEMPDA
+105 NGFNTEMPDA
-120 DQGSSKIAD
+120 DQGSSNIAD
-129 KSKAYEMDRVKKSQ
+129 KSKAYEMEGVKKNQ
-143 QERHDL
+143 QARHDL
-149 GAYSMSETDSV
+149 GSYSMNETDSV

-171 SAQKDE
+171 SAPKE
-177 EVSPAKQKVDQ
+177 EDASPAKQKVEQ

-194 ELSQTLGNFYQPSEA
+194 ELSQTLCNFYQPSEA
-209 TANEELKSR
+209 AANEELKSR
-218 IAELEQKLVTQTTTN
+218 IAELEQKLATQTATN
-233 SSTVDDQMALMEKSY
+233 CSTVDDQMALMEKSY
-248 QLAAKYMPTVQNSDG
+248 QLAAKYMPTTQNGDG
-263 QVTYAEAGEQS
+263 QVTYAGAGEQS

-284 KVSPVQQV
+284 KVSPVHQV
-292 TKTVVSALG
+292 TRTIVSALG
-301 GQVYD
+301 GQMV
-306 DEDDSGDFTFQ
+306 DEEEDESGFVFQ
-317 SFNTAVG
+317 SFNTPVS
-324 SGGGVS
+324 SGCGVS

-361 DEQIIP
+361 EERIIP
-367 KNSIVVGTT
+367 KGSIIVGST
-376 KIQGERLSITV
+376 KIQGERLCINI

-445 AQLASDIGKGLIQ
+445 AQLASDLGKGLIQ
-458 GTSQYVAKKMRTV
+458 GTSQYIAKKMRTV

>member
-1 MEQENKEN
+1 MEQEEKKEL
-9 QEQLQG
+9 EQSQG
-15 GALGNSSQEEQT
+15 GASDSSSPEGQKNESQKQE
-27 ANPPKEEVEEKPKR
+27 PKPRKE
-41 ELQEQREQSR
+41 
-51 TCSGYAESRT
+51 
-61 KSAKGQLTEEEKL
+61 LTEEEKL
-74 KRNKLMVVG
+74 KRNKMMVLGAAVIGMVV
-83 AAIIGCVFIFGWLFT
+83 IVLWLFS
-98 SLSGGDD
+98 SLGGGSDD
-105 SVNGRNGFNTEMPDA
+105 AVGRSGFNTEMPDA
-120 DQGSSKIAD
+120 DKGSTGIAD
-129 KSKAYEMDRVKKSQ
+129 KSKAYEMDGVKKNQ
-143 QERHDL
+143 QTRHDL
-149 GAYSMSETDSV
+149 GAYSVSETDSV
-160 SVSDEMNLMAT
+160 AVTDDMNLMAK
-171 SAQKDE
+171 AEHKDE
-177 EVSPAKQKVDQ
+177 EVSPAKQRVQQ

-194 ELSQTLGNFYQPSEA
+194 ELSQTLGSFYQPSGDA
-209 TANEELKSR
+209 ANEELKSR
-218 IAELEQKLVTQTTTN
+218 IAELEQKLSSQTSAN
-233 SSTVDDQMALMEKSY
+233 NTVDDQMALMEKSY
-248 QLAAKYMPTVQNSDG
+248 QLAAKYIPAAQGGSG
-263 QVTYAEAGEQS
+263 QVAYAGAGEQGT
-274 SSGNQ
+274 SGQ

-292 TKTVVSALG
+292 AKTVVSVLSN
-301 GQVYD
+301 QMYD
-306 DEDDSGDFTFQ
+306 SEDDDGGFAFN

-324 SGGGVS
+324 ANGGVS

-361 DEQIIP
+361 DERIIP
-367 KNSIVVGTT
+367 KNSIVVGST
-376 KIQGERLSITV
+376 KIQGERLCITI

-445 AQLASDIGKGLIQ
+445 AQLVSDVGKGLIQ

>member
-15 GALGNSSQEEQT
+15 GALGNSSQEGQT
-27 ANPPKEEVEEKPKR
+27 ANLPKEEVAENPKY
-41 ELQEQREQSR
+41 E
-51 TCSGYAESRT
+51 
-61 KSAKGQLTEEEKL
+61 LTEEEKL
-74 KRNKLMVVG
+74 KRNKLMVLG
-83 AAIIGCVFIFGWLFT
+83 AAIIGCVFILGWLFT
-98 SLSGGDD
+98 SLSGDNENVTGK
-105 SVNGRNGFNTEMPDA
+105 NGFNTEMPDA

-129 KSKAYEMDRVKKSQ
+129 KSKAYEMDGVKKSQ

-149 GAYSMSETDSV
+149 GSYSMSETDSV

-171 SAQKDE
+171 SAPKE
-177 EVSPAKQKVDQ
+177 EDVSPAKQKVEQ

-194 ELSQTLGNFYQPSEA
+194 ELSQTLGSFYQPSGDA
-209 TANEELKSR
+209 ANEELQKR
-218 IAELEQKLVTQTTTN
+218 ISELEQKLASQTA
-233 SSTVDDQMALMEKSY
+233 SSGSTVDDQLALMEKSY
-248 QLAAKYMPTVQNSDG
+248 QLAAKYMPTGQNGG
-263 QVTYAEAGEQS
+263 QVAYAGAGEQPT
-274 SSGNQ
+274 SGSQ

-301 GQVYD
+301 GQIAD
-306 DEDDSGDFTFQ
+306 EEEDDGGFTFQ

-361 DEQIIP
+361 DERIIP
-367 KNSIVVGTT
+367 KNSIIVGTT
-376 KIQGERLSITV
+376 KIQGERLCISI

-445 AQLASDIGKGLIQ
+445 AQLVSDLGKGLIQ

-476 AGYQVLLYQKE
+476 AGYQVLLCQKE
-487 N
+487 D